1 MRNVL
6 VLVLALLAVG
16 TLTAC
21 GAGDSAS
28 DVLTPEDVAA
38 AAARTADIETYRAS
52 FEGTMEVGG
61 TTVEMS
67 GGGEFVAKGKH
78 ARMTMSYSGAGANF
92 EMEAV
97 MIWPAFYMRFPAEL
111 GSQLPAGKE
120 WVKFDMQKL
129 GKELGIDMNDFMRQA
144 NQWDPVQAFAYL
156 QKVADLET
164 VGTEEVRGIETTHF
178 RGAVD
183 LHRVAEADPELKDS
197 IDAMIELTGDDPMPM
212 EVWVSADGLVRRVKQ
227 TYVSMQSPGV
237 PPVDMTMQMELYDFG
252 AAVEVTEPPADK
264 VIPLQELMRQ
274 ANPS

>member
-1 MRNVL
+1 MRRIVSF
-6 VLVLALLAVG
+6 VAVLLASS
-16 TLTAC
+16 TPLAC
-21 GAGDSAS
+21 GAGDTAS
-28 DVLTPEDVAA
+28 DLLTPEDVAA

-78 ARMTMSYSGAGANF
+78 ARMTMSYSGAGAGF

-97 MIWPAFYMRFPAEL
+97 MIWPVFYMRFPAEL

-129 GKELGIDMNDFMRQA
+129 GKELGIDLNDFMRQA
-144 NQWDPVQAFAYL
+144 NQWDPVQVFAYL

-164 VGTEEVRGIETTHF
+164 VGTEEIRGIETTHF

-183 LHRVAEADPELKDS
+183 LHRVAEAYPELKDS
-197 IDAMIELTGDDPMPM
+197 IEAMIELTGDDPMPM
-212 EVWVSADGLVRRVKQ
+212 EVWVSADGLMRRAKQ

-237 PPVDMTMQMELYDFG
+237 PPVDMMMQMEFYDFG
-252 AAVEVTEPPADK
+252 VAVDVTEPPADK
-264 VIPLQELMRQ
+264 VIPLQQLMRQ
-274 ANPS
+274 GKAA